1 MPRFPTVSPLAIATL
16 DAVAAALQP
25 CVASLHGLYAAAKV
39 AHWNVRGAKFGALH
53 DLFGKVASAASE
65 HEDAI
70 AELIPQMGAL
80 VEPPGD
86 MPEVDGAPDGVALC
100 SSLADILRET
110 IHVLSD
116 ASDKAN
122 DLGDLDTVQVLSE
135 ATIALK
141 KIGWQVLA
149 HVPETE
155 DEADEDAPE
164 SSPASVRAEG

>member
-1 MPRFPTVSPLAIATL
+1 MPRFPTVSPLDRATL

-39 AHWNVRGAKFGALH
+39 AHWNVRGVNFGPLH
-53 DLFGKVASAASE
+53 DLFGEVADAAAK

-80 VEPPGD
+80 VEPPGE

-100 SSLADILRET
+100 SSLADIIRET
-110 IHVLSD
+110 IHVLFD

-141 KIGWQVLA
+141 KLGWRVLA

-164 SSPASVRAEG
+164 SSPARAEG